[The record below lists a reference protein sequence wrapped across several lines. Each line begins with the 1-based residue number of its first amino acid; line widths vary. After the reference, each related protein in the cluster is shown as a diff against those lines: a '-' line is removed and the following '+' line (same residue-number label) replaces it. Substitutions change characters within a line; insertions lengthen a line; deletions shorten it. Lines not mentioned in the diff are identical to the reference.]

1 MKFYN
6 REFKL
11 VKPVELIRL
20 ISVLLVEDRDLII
33 DHIRHNLERKI

>member
-20 ISVLLVEDRDLII
+20 TSVLLVNDWDLII
-33 DHIRHNLERKI
+33 DHIRYNL